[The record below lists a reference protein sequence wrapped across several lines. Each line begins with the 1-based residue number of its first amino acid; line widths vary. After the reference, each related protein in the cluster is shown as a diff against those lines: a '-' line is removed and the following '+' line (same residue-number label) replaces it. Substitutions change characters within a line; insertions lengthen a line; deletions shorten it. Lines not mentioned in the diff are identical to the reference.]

1 MFRYP
6 HRILSNTSFVQDE
19 APLSALKKLAI
30 ARQKKDNP
38 QPPSRQRIL
47 FKGRGRARVPVPFD
61 EVQNVHKFEHV
72 VNKATPDLE
81 SSAPSVSA
89 QTPMQP
95 AKPMS
100 KLAAMA
106 AARRQQQQPP
116 PTPTVANTNETP
128 PQPSNVSNAPAKPL
142 SKLQSKVLQAR
153 SAPSQ
158 EHIKPPPPREL
169 TASEKLFVQL
179 DTNIEKTSPSNLGNV
194 VIKATS
200 KPLYNDK
207 DIADSLWTYYKGAF
221 DGPSPDDVVL
231 QARKGTALD
240 VADRG

>member
-1 MFRYP
+1 M
-6 HRILSNTSFVQDE
+6 
-19 APLSALKKLAI
+19 

-38 QPPSRQRIL
+38 QLPSRQRIL
-47 FKGRGRARVPVPFD
+47 FKGRGRARVPVPFY
-61 EVQNVHKFEHV
+61 EAQNDHKPER
-72 VNKATPDLE
+72 KATPDPE
-81 SSAPSVSA
+81 PPAASASTQTSA
-89 QTPMQP
+89 QP

-106 AARRQQQQPP
+106 AARRQQQQPSS
-116 PTPTVANTNETP
+116 TPTATNTNGTP
-128 PQPSNVSNAPAKPL
+128 AQPSNVNSAPAKPL

-158 EHIKPPPPREL
+158 EHAKPPPPREL
-169 TASEKLFVQL
+169 TASEKLFVEL
-179 DTNIEKTSPSNLGNV
+179 ETTIEKTSPSNLGNV

-200 KPLYNDK
+200 KPIYNDK
-207 DIADSLWTYYKGAF
+207 DIADSLWTYCKGAF